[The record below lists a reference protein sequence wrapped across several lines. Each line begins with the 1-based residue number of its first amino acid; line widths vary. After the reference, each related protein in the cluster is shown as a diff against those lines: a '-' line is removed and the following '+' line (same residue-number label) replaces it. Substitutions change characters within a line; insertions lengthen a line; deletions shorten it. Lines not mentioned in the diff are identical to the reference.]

1 MTKSVSAR
9 EAEKWIASGEAVLID
24 VREPDEFR
32 AEHIASA
39 ASLPLGMLGAHLA
52 KMPLPAGRK
61 IIFQCQKG
69 GRGEQACR
77 LANELG
83 GDRNVYNLEDGIGA
97 WKAAGLP
104 VVGTAA
110 QGKSVPSLFR
120 QVQMTV
126 GTFVFLAVIA
136 GFSGWNAG
144 FALAGFFGF
153 MLALAGLTGWCGLA
167 MLLSRMPWNRGA

>member
-1 MTKSVSAR
+1 MTMTIDAR
-9 EAEKWIASGEAVLID
+9 TAAGWIATGKAVLVD

-39 ASLPLGMLGAHLA
+39 ASLPLGSLRKALA
-52 KMPLPAGRK
+52 NMPLPPGRT

-69 GRGEQACR
+69 GRGAQACA
-77 LANELG
+77 LAGELG
-83 GDRNVYNLEDGIGA
+83 MDAACNLEDGIAG

-104 VVGTAA
+104 VIGTAA
-110 QGKSVPSLFR
+110 TGSPVIPSLFR
-120 QVQMTV
+120 QVQMVV
-126 GTFVFLAVIA
+126 GTFVLIAVLA
-136 GFSGWNAG
+136 GFSGWRPG

-167 MLLSRMPWNRGA
+167 MVLSRMPWNRSG